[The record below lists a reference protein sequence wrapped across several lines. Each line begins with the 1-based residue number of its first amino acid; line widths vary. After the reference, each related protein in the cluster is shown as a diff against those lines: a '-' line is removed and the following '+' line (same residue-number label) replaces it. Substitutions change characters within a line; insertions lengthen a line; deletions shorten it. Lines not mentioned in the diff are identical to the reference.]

1 MIILQIAFV
10 LIFAVFIYLARQ
22 RYLFIQKGILL
33 GKPVSLNTEQGW
45 HNVLLYALGQK
56 KMFENP
62 LAGFLHAVVYF
73 GFFVVNIEII
83 EIILDGLLGTHRILT
98 HVLPLD
104 LYHLLINLFEVFA
117 LGVIVSC
124 TIFLIRRNVIKL
136 PRFQAKELKGWAYK
150 DANLILLFEIAL
162 MSAFLKMNAADSVL
176 QQREVVGY
184 ASIGNF
190 WISSLL
196 IPIYKHFG
204 TSWLIAVERIA
215 WWFHILGIFGF
226 AIYVTYSKH
235 LHIILGFVNIYYSP
249 NKPVGAIK
257 NMPSIT
263 AEVKSMMG
271 LPTENEETAAPPTR
285 FGAKDVT
292 DLTWKNLLD
301 AFSCTECGRC
311 SSACPASQTGKL
323 LSPRKIMMDTRDRAE
338 SLAKGNEPDKTL
350 YGNYITNEELFACT
364 SCSACV
370 EACPVGINP
379 LEIIIEMR
387 RYVAMEESKTPQAWN
402 VMFANI
408 ENNATPWSLS
418 ANDRGNWI
426 KNINFNE

>member
-1 MIILQIAFV
+1 MMMQIAFV
-10 LIFAVFIYLARQ
+10 LALVAFIYLARK

-33 GKPVSLNTEQGW
+33 GKPVSPNTEQGW
-45 HNVLLYALGQK
+45 NNVLLYALGQK
-56 KMFENP
+56 KMFEKP
-62 LAGFLHAVVYF
+62 LVGILHAIVYF
-73 GFFVVNIEII
+73 GFFVVNIEVI

-98 HVLPLD
+98 SILPIG
-104 LYHLLINLFEVFA
+104 LYQLLINLFEVFA

-124 TIFLIRRNVIKL
+124 VIFLIRRNVVKL

-176 QQREVVGY
+176 QQREVGY
-184 ASIGNF
+184 AAIGNF
-190 WISSLL
+190 WISSLW
-196 IPIYKHFG
+196 IPIYENFG
-204 TSWLIAVERIA
+204 TSWLIAIERIA

-226 AIYVTYSKH
+226 AVYVTYSKH

-249 NKPVGAIK
+249 NKPVGAIE
-257 NMPSIT
+257 NMPSVT

-271 LPTENEETAAPPTR
+271 LPTENTDAAAPPAR

-311 SSACPASQTGKL
+311 SSVCPASQTGKL

-338 SLAKGNEPDKTL
+338 SLAKGNEPEKTL
-350 YGNYITNEELFACT
+350 YENYITNEELFACT
-364 SCSACV
+364 SCNACV

-387 RYVAMEESKTPQAWN
+387 RYAAMEESKTPQAWN

-418 ANDRGNWI
+418 ANDRANWI
-426 KNINFNE
+426 KTINNK

>member
-1 MIILQIAFV
+1 MMQIAFV
-10 LIFAVFIYLARQ
+10 LALVAFIYLARK

-33 GKPVSLNTEQGW
+33 GKPVSPNTEQGW
-45 HNVLLYALGQK
+45 NNVLLYALGQK
-56 KMFENP
+56 KMFEKP
-62 LAGFLHAVVYF
+62 LVGILHAIVYF
-73 GFFVVNIEII
+73 GFFVVNIEVI

-98 HVLPLD
+98 SILPIG
-104 LYHLLINLFEVFA
+104 LYQLLINLFEVFA

-124 TIFLIRRNVIKL
+124 VIFLIRRNVVKL

-176 QQREVVGY
+176 QQREVGY
-184 ASIGNF
+184 AAIGNF

-196 IPIYKHFG
+196 IPIYENFG
-204 TSWLIAVERIA
+204 TSWLIAIERIA

-226 AIYVTYSKH
+226 AVYVTYSKH

-249 NKPVGAIK
+249 NKPVGAIE
-257 NMPSIT
+257 NMPSVT

-271 LPTENEETAAPPTR
+271 LPTENTDAAAPPAR

-311 SSACPASQTGKL
+311 SSVCPASQTGKL

-338 SLAKGNEPDKTL
+338 SLAKGNEPEKTL
-350 YGNYITNEELFACT
+350 YENYITNEELFACT
-364 SCSACV
+364 SCNACV

-387 RYVAMEESKTPQAWN
+387 RYAAMEESKTPQAWN

-418 ANDRGNWI
+418 ANDRANWI
-426 KNINFNE
+426 KTINNK